1 MKLLVRLAASLAV
14 SFASVS
20 TLHANTLFSDL
31 PAAQG
36 AFEWDVFD
44 PAGTIGLAGP
54 HPPDV
59 RSQGTGTSALSV
71 TNATIPPG
79 VPGPQITSGFDLY
92 AGSSIAT
99 HTIDVSN
106 AAAAEAFTTLVLQ
119 IAVSAGGTPLSDAS
133 VLLGGSTPPTEF
145 VNRGV
150 AGGRSYYWA
159 EWQTTTAPS
168 YSVAFGGGPHLSL
181 MGAQLE
187 YLTGP
192 AVFDAT
198 APAAVPEP
206 AAAAL
211 AGAGLIGVLAVRRRG
226 TR

>member
-1 MKLLVRLAASLAV
+1 MKLLVRIAASLAL
-14 SFASVS
+14 SLASVS

-31 PAAQG
+31 PAATG

-44 PAGTIGLAGP
+44 AAGAIGLAGP

-99 HTIDVSN
+99 HTIALNN
-106 AAAAEAFTTLVLQ
+106 AAAANAFTTLVLQ
-119 IAVSAGGTPLSDAS
+119 IAVSGNGTPLSDAS

-145 VNRGV
+145 VKRGV
-150 AGGRSYYWA
+150 AGGRNYYWA
-159 EWQTTTAPS
+159 EWQTATAPS

-187 YLTGP
+187 YITSP
-192 AVFDAT
+192 TVFNAT

-211 AGAGLIGVLAVRRRG
+211 AGMGLIGAFAARRRRG
-226 TR
+226 R